1 MTSLLFIED
10 DDSIRLALSLALEDE
25 GYDVR
30 EAANGLEAIAMLE
43 EPGIDA
49 VLLDLRMAPVDGWE
63 VLEHLRANDRLPGLP
78 VVMLSAHA
86 DPAMA
91 ARALEL
97 GCSSYMSK
105 PFAAADLLAAIAA
118 GEAGRVAT
126 S

>member
-1 MTSLLFIED
+1 MLVVDDESDVRLLARIV
-10 DDSIRLALSLALEDE
+10 LEGG

-30 EAANGLEAIAMLE
+30 EAANGLEAIAMLDA
-43 EPGIDA
+43 PGIDA

-63 VLEHLRANDRLPGLP
+63 VLEHLRATDRLPALP

-105 PFAAADLLAAIAA
+105 PFAAAELLAAIAA
-118 GEAGRVAT
+118 GEAGAVAT